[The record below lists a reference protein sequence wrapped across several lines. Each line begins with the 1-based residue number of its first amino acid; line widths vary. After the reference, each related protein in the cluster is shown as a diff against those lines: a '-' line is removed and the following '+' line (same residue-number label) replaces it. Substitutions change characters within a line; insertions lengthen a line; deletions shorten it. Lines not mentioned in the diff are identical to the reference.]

1 MRPHKILGNYE
12 HHAGLASDP
21 MPSGGGCIRLV
32 STGPPRNHA
41 DTDAQNI
48 ESHRPLLSKRKA
60 KARAYVKLIAVHSRF
75 QGTLILESVGCEVV
89 WEVGI
94 SSI

>member
-1 MRPHKILGNYE
+1 MRPHKILGNYG
-12 HHAGLASDP
+12 HHVGLVPDR

-41 DTDAQNI
+41 DTVRISNRTD
-48 ESHRPLLSKRKA
+48 PYSKRKA
-60 KARAYVKLIAVHSRF
+60 GVRVNVKLVAVLTS
-75 QGTLILESVGCEVV
+75 QGILVLESVGCEEV
-89 WEVGI
+89 WVGI